1 MPKGRRFC
9 KFETLAVILRRSY
22 QVRSFKNLFGKWCA
36 RDSIMALVTTAMAT
50 PGENPVM
57 ATPKAVPLAGGC
69 SVFVITIK
77 KMEIPTARA

>member
-22 QVRSFKNLFGKWCA
+22 QVRSFKNLFRKWCA
-36 RDSIMALVTTAMAT
+36 RDSIMVLVTTAMAT

-57 ATPKAVPLAGGC
+57 ATPKAVPLVGGC
-69 SVFVITIK
+69 SVFVTTIK